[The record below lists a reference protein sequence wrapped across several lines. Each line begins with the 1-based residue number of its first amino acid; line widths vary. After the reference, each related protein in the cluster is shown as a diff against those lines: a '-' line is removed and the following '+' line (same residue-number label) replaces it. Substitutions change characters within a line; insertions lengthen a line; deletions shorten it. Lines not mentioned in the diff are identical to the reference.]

1 MARRITAV
9 TVALDLA
16 FLAVAQV
23 VASLAT
29 FGTALPWLYRGD
41 VWPMVGALFGGA
53 LVGLYV
59 TRRSAAGGVPRPSYG
74 RGVVTVALSLGLTAL
89 VILAGRPYWSR
100 KYVVITAIT
109 WLALALAHRWVQRR
123 RPWAENVV
131 LVAAEKVL
139 IDHLRAAPH
148 ANVLEVLDPAGAMPE
163 RPLPPGTTL
172 AVDLRAVLSEKM
184 ARFVSS
190 CNLAGYPMRSLV
202 DVYEEHTGRLAIVHL
217 YEGWELSV
225 PLSAR
230 IPYVRVKRALD
241 AVLVLL
247 AAPLALPIS
256 LFLALAIKL
265 DSRGP
270 VIFRQSRIG
279 LEGRPFT
286 LYKFRS
292 MRVDNGGEAEARF
305 AGVRDDRLTRVGRLL
320 RRTRSDELPQLWN
333 VVTGDLSLVGP
344 RPEQGP
350 FVERFAESIPFYTHR
365 HLVRP
370 GLTGWA
376 QVNFGYA
383 DSEADTIE
391 KLSFD
396 LYYVKHLSPWLDLE
410 VLGRSIWTVLSGFG
424 AR

>member
-1 MARRITAV
+1 
-9 TVALDLA
+9 
-16 FLAVAQV
+16 
-23 VASLAT
+23 
-29 FGTALPWLYRGD
+29 
-41 VWPMVGALFGGA
+41 
-53 LVGLYV
+53 
-59 TRRSAAGGVPRPSYG
+59 
-74 RGVVTVALSLGLTAL
+74 VALSLGLTAL
-89 VILAGRPYWSR
+89 VILFGRPYWSR
-100 KYVVITAIT
+100 NYVVVSAVA
-109 WLALALAHRWVQRR
+109 WLGLGLAHRWVRRR
-123 RPWAENVV
+123 RPWAENMV

-139 IDHLRAAPH
+139 IDHLRATPH
-148 ANVLEVLDPAGAMPE
+148 ANVLEVLDPAGTMPE
-163 RPLPPGTTL
+163 RPLPPGITL
-172 AVDLRAVLSEKM
+172 AVDLRAVLSEEM

-202 DVYEEHTGRLAIVHL
+202 NVYEEHTGRLAIVHL

-225 PLSAR
+225 PLSGR

-241 AVLVLL
+241 AALVLL
-247 AAPLALPIS
+247 AAPLVLPIC
-256 LFLALAIKL
+256 LVLALAIRA

-270 VIFRQSRIG
+270 VIFRQARIG

-292 MRVDNGGEAEARF
+292 MRVGNGGEEEARF

-320 RRTRSDELPQLWN
+320 RRTRFDELPQLWN
-333 VVTGDLSLVGP
+333 VITGDLSLVGP

-383 DSEADTIE
+383 DSEADTVE
-391 KLSFD
+391 KLSYD
-396 LYYVKHLSPWLDLE
+396 LYYVKHVSPWLDLE

>member
-1 MARRITAV
+1 MARRIV
-9 TVALDLA
+9 TVTAILDLA
-16 FLAVAQV
+16 ALAVAQV

-29 FGTALPWLYRGD
+29 FRTPLPWLHRGD

-59 TRRSAAGGVPRPSYG
+59 TSRSAGNGVPRPSYG
-74 RGVVTVALSLGLTAL
+74 RALSAVALSLGITAL
-89 VILAGRPYWSR
+89 VILFGRPYWSR
-100 KYVVITAIT
+100 NYVLVAAVT
-109 WLALALAHRWVQRR
+109 WLALSLAVCWGQRR
-123 RPWAENVV
+123 RPWTENMV
-131 LVAAEKVL
+131 LVATEKVL
-139 IDHLRAAPH
+139 VDHLRAAPH
-148 ANVLEVLDPAGAMPE
+148 VNVLEVLDPAGAIPE

-172 AVDLRAVLSEKM
+172 AVDLRSVLSDEM

-190 CNLAGYPMRSLV
+190 CNLAGYLTRSLV
-202 DVYEEHTGRLAIVHL
+202 TVYEEHTGRLAIVHL

-225 PLSAR
+225 PLSGRA
-230 IPYVRVKRALD
+230 PYVRVKRVID
-241 AVLVLL
+241 AFLVLL
-247 AAPLALPIS
+247 AAPLVLPLCLI
-256 LFLALAIKL
+256 LALAIKL

-270 VIFRQSRIG
+270 VVFRQSRIG

-292 MRVDNGGEAEARF
+292 MRVGDGGDVEARF
-305 AGVRDDRLTRVGRLL
+305 AGVKDDRLTRVGRLL
-320 RRTRSDELPQLWN
+320 RRTRFDELPQLWN
-333 VVTGDLSLVGP
+333 ILTGDLSLVGP

-350 FVERFAESIPFYTHR
+350 FVERFSETIPFYTHR

-376 QVNFGYA
+376 QVNYGYA

-396 LYYVKHLSPWLDLE
+396 LYYVKHLSPWMDLE
-410 VLGRSIWTVLSGFG
+410 VLGRSVWTVLSGFG